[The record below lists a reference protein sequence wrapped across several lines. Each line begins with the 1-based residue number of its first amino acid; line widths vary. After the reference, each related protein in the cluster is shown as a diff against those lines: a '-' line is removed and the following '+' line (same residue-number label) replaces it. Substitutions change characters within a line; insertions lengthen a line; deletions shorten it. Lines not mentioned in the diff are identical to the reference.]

1 MRWRDAVTAAP
12 LGAAALFAWC
22 AIAAAE
28 PRAGGIASLD
38 AQEPAPPPPP
48 SPGSNAPDPA
58 APPPPS
64 PTSEPPPPDVPAN
77 AEPPPPA
84 ATPPPPPAAAP
95 PPDTGA
101 ATEPD
106 DIGDQGIGGAI
117 GLAAGGRATAGG
129 LRVTGH
135 YLYQLAERDWFDGIA
150 SFTFGGGDA
159 GCFRDRSDAVICQ
172 HGLASGGSI
181 EIAAGVRRLF
191 DAQGPFRPFARAAV
205 GISLVRFSSD
215 HITGCAIPLHVGA
228 GLRASVTP
236 SIAVVALADLTL
248 GFGLFGRGL
257 GGEPQLGLAVTAGAE
272 FRLR

>member
-1 MRWRDAVTAAP
+1 MRRRDAVTAAP
-12 LGAAALFAWC
+12 LGAAALLAWC
-22 AIAAAE
+22 AIAAAG

-48 SPGSNAPDPA
+48 PPSPGSNALDPA
-58 APPPPS
+58 AA
-64 PTSEPPPPDVPAN
+64 PAN
-77 AEPPPPA
+77 AEPTTPAA
-84 ATPPPPPAAAP
+84 ATPPDA
-95 PPDTGA
+95 GA

-150 SFTFGGGDA
+150 SFTFGSGDP

-172 HGLASGGSI
+172 HGLAAGGSI

-191 DAQGPFRPFARAAV
+191 DAQGPFRPFARAAI

-215 HITGCAIPLHVGA
+215 DLTGIAIPLHVGA